1 MLISN
6 RTPILILNELNV
18 SEHFPEFEQE
28 HFERC
33 PECGSTVFR
42 IYKEPVEE
50 CVYEQFI
57 CAICNHRYGGWV
69 NDYKTILESK
79 TTKYDIIE
87 RKTKKKQ
94 KQRKK
99 TKK

>member
-1 MLISN
+1 MNTIAVTTLTEYEVSKHFSN
-6 RTPILILNELNV
+6 
-18 SEHFPEFEQE
+18 FEQE

-33 PECGSTVFR
+33 PECGSSLFR
-42 IYKEPVEE
+42 IYKEPVPEGL
-50 CVYEQFI
+50 YEQFI
-57 CAICNHRYGGWV
+57 CAICNHRYGGWL